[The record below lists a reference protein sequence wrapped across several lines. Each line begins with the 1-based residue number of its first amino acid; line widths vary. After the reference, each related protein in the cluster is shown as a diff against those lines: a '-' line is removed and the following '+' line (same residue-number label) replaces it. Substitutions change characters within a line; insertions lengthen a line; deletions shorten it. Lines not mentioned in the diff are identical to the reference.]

1 MQIPVPFMNGSDS
14 CMGRNIYMGT
24 DYSGEYVTARDF
36 QVPTAWI
43 YISGWDFGNMTLD
56 YILICFQRDITNN
69 Q

>member
-1 MQIPVPFMNGSDS
+1 
-14 CMGRNIYMGT
+14 MGRIHVWVGTYIWGT

-56 YILICFQRDITNN
+56 YILICFQRDIN
-69 Q
+69 